1 MAATQL
7 LPSFEIDYGR
17 RIIGVPLVV
26 LGAIVALGAYRD
38 WRANQAA
45 MRRNEPLPR
54 SHLPEILGAGIVIV
68 AVVAAVLAA
77 FAAR

>member
-26 LGAIVALGAYRD
+26 LGAIVAIGAYRD

-45 MRRNEPLPR
+45 MRRNEALPR